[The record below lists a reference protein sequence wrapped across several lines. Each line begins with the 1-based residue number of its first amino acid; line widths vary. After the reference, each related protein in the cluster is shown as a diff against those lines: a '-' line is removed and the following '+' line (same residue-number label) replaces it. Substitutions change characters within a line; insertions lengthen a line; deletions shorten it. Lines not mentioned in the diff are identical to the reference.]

1 MRIDPDAYLSD
12 ETMRWCDRAM
22 QQLGHPQPPLA
33 NEFLPAIRH
42 FLVPPW
48 YRQLRVLARDH
59 IDGGEAPE
67 LAIASKPDNRA
78 LWQAR
83 QEVIAEMRNEV
94 DTFRLIEGGDLN
106 SDDEEDGD
114 WDY

>member
-1 MRIDPDAYLSD
+1 
-12 ETMRWCDRAM
+12 MRWCERAM
-22 QQLGHPQPPLA
+22 DQLGHPQPPLA
-33 NEFLPAIRH
+33 NEFLPAIRR
-42 FLVPPW
+42 FLIPPW
-48 YRQLRVLARDH
+48 YRQFRILARDH

-83 QEVIAEMRNEV
+83 QEVVVEMRNET

-106 SDDEEDGD
+106 SGDEEDED

>member
-1 MRIDPDAYLSD
+1 MRIDPNAYLSD
-12 ETMRWCDRAM
+12 ETMRWCERAM
-22 QQLGHPQPPLA
+22 QQLGHSQPPSA
-33 NEFLPAIRH
+33 NEFLPAIRR

-48 YRQLRVLARDH
+48 YRQLRILARDH
-59 IDGGEAPE
+59 VDSGEAPE
-67 LAIASKPDNRA
+67 LAIAPKPDNRT

-83 QEVIAEMRNEV
+83 QEVATEMRNEA

-106 SDDEEDGD
+106 SDEEEEGD